1 MNKVGE
7 GLQFYSS
14 CFMGLYIAKVIVII
28 FIPAIINDNISFTVV
43 IWSLNDFFI
52 AAILNAWNG

>member
-14 CFMGLYIAKVIVII
+14 CFMALYIAKVIVII
-28 FIPAIINDNISFTVV
+28 FITAIINDNISFTVV
-43 IWSLNDFFI
+43 I
-52 AAILNAWNG
+52 

>member
-43 IWSLNDFFI
+43 I
-52 AAILNAWNG
+52 

>member
-14 CFMGLYIAKVIVII
+14 CFMDLYIAKVIVII
-28 FIPAIINDNISFTVV
+28 FITAIINDNISFTVV

>member
-14 CFMGLYIAKVIVII
+14 CFMDLCIAKVIVII
-28 FIPAIINDNISFTVV
+28 FITAIINDNISFTVV